1 MEKLKGFQRKYLRGL
16 AHSMKPVVFIGQKG
30 LTPAIRQSTEKALD
44 RHELI
49 KVKFIDFKQK
59 DQKSEIAGV
68 LESETGSEVVG
79 MIGHTAI
86 LYRRQ
91 SDPEKRRIA
100 LPESKGVKSARGIT

>member
-1 MEKLKGFQRKYLRGL
+1 MGKLKGFQRKYLRGL
-16 AHSMKPVVFIGQKG
+16 ANSMKPVVFIGQKG
-30 LTPAIRQSTEKALD
+30 LTPALRLSTEKALD

-68 LESETGSEVVG
+68 LESETGAEVVG

-91 SDPEKRRIA
+91 SDPEKRGIA
-100 LPESKGVKSARGIT
+100 LPERKQ

>member
-1 MEKLKGFQRKYLRGL
+1 
-16 AHSMKPVVFIGQKG
+16 
-30 LTPAIRQSTEKALD
+30 LTPTIRQSTEKALD

-49 KVKFIDFKQK
+49 KVKFIDFKEK
-59 DQKSEIAGV
+59 DPKSEIAGV

-91 SDPEKRRIA
+91 SDPEKWRIA
-100 LPESKGVKSARGIT
+100 LPESKP

>member
-16 AHSMKPVVFIGQKG
+16 ANSMKPVVFIGQKG
-30 LTPAIRQSTEKALD
+30 LTPALRLSTEEALD

-68 LESETGSEVVG
+68 LESETSSEVVG

-86 LYRRQ
+86 LYRQQ

-100 LPESKGVKSARGIT
+100 LPERKGSKSTVDP